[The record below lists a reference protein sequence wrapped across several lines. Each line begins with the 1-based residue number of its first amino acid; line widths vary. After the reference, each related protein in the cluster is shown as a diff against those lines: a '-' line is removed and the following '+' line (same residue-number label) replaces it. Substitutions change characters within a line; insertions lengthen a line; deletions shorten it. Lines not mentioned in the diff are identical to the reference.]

1 MIEQLSKEDANPSN
15 FSPQHIKN
23 LAKTIKQ
30 NRATG
35 QYLSTNA
42 NTGENASINLLRH
55 QHTRIS
61 EKKYQKPN
69 ESKHSQFNQQQ
80 QSPQLNKKSRSQWN
94 DNDESDHK
102 DYKDKKKFNQQQ
114 QSPQLNKKSR
124 SQWNDNDESDHK
136 DYKDK
141 KKFKSDDCTQCGDYR
156 HKEGFRCPAS
166 QYKCKICSKTGHF
179 PKMCFFRNSSTSS

>member
-1 MIEQLSKEDANPSN
+1 MIDTNPSK

-23 LAKTIKQ
+23 LAKIIEQ
-30 NRATG
+30 NRVTG

-42 NTGENASINLLRH
+42 NTGENASNNLLRH

-69 ESKHSQFNQQQ
+69 KSKCSQFNQQE
-80 QSPQLNKKSRSQWN
+80 QSPQPNKKSHSQWN
-94 DNDESDHK
+94 DNDKSDHK
-102 DYKDKKKFNQQQ
+102 D
-114 QSPQLNKKSR
+114 
-124 SQWNDNDESDHK
+124 H
-136 DYKDK
+136 KDK
-141 KKFKSDDCTQCGDYR
+141 KKFKSDDCTWCGDYR

-179 PKMCFFRNSSTSS
+179 PKMCFYKDEKQQCIQLGQAHDDQTVILQM